1 MTENQ
6 SNQLVK
12 NPNTKKAI
20 AVLTKFAKLE
30 AEYKTLEKE
39 SKKAAE
45 LIKEAMIDKGIDK
58 IEFDPAT
65 GLTGF
70 ITLAERVNYKAEDPE
85 LVDDEFKKLVI
96 DTDKVKAQA
105 TLTGE
110 LPAGIETSTTRY
122 IIKKFKVTE

>member
-45 LIKEAMIDKGIDK
+45 LIKEAMIEKGIDK

-65 GLTGF
+65 GLEGF
-70 ITLAERVNYKAEDPE
+70 ITLAERISYKATGE
-85 LVDDEFKKLVI
+85 VDEKYFKSVL
-96 DTDKVKAQA
+96 DADKVKAEA
-105 TLTGE
+105 TLTGVIPE
-110 LPAGIETSTTRY
+110 GVEQSSTRY
-122 IIKKFKVTE
+122 IIKKFKVAE

>member
-30 AEYKTLEKE
+30 AEYKALEKE
-39 SKKAAE
+39 SKKAAD
-45 LIKEAMIDKGIDK
+45 LIKEAMIEKGIDK

-65 GLTGF
+65 GLEGF
-70 ITLAERVNYKAEDPE
+70 ITLAERISYKATGE
-85 LVDDEFKKLVI
+85 VDEKYFKSVL
-96 DTDKVKAQA
+96 DADKVKAEA
-105 TLTGE
+105 VLTGVIPE
-110 LPAGIETSTTRY
+110 GVEQSSTRY
-122 IIKKFKVTE
+122 IIKKFKVAQ

>member
-30 AEYKTLEKE
+30 AEYKALEKE
-39 SKKAAE
+39 SKKAAD
-45 LIKEAMIDKGIDK
+45 LIKEAMIEKGIDK

-65 GLTGF
+65 GLEGF
-70 ITLAERVNYKAEDPE
+70 ITLAERISYKATGE
-85 LVDDEFKKLVI
+85 VDEKYFKSVL
-96 DTDKVKAQA
+96 DADKVKAEA
-105 TLTGE
+105 TLTGVIPE
-110 LPAGIETSTTRY
+110 GVEQSSTRY